1 MASKDN
7 NYEDQSSVIETPPHL
22 GGLFVSDKKA
32 IVFDDES
39 RFLVNSVHAPAHYI
53 KNEVAGKIRGL
64 GLLNLYAT
72 AYPKDEQEFK
82 MKVWFSDQYRAETE
96 DEVRA
101 ALGSIWHVPS
111 LLNIQGSATTESN
124 MVTHKIG
131 SDEEYAP
138 LFANHNFKDV
148 VLKENWKEIKSTS
161 PSSNLKTFSKN
172 EVITFTN
179 CISCKDLE
187 TISSNTDETHELV
200 RLASNIQQ
208 NEDVFVYD
216 KNVYYK
222 QGRKHVDY
230 TTGYSKALS
239 YKEVDLEKGT
249 MTKPLYYKAIS
260 DYNFYIK
267 SYEEKISNLASR
279 NVALL
284 PNINVFLLEE
294 LSRDEDETTF
304 HEFVTLNGQIEGEF
318 IDVINE
324 KGEKLKEKSDG
335 GQYFDKWSASY
346 SQLTENDKQVLR
358 NQYKD
363 ILMPSIL
370 NQKVSEYQFKKS
382 MFPMFLDLEF
392 ATDTNSSLA
401 DLLKEFDLDG
411 ALLKTIVEGSRG
423 EFADEDTRKRI
434 QFFPKNDKLWS
445 FDYMGISN
453 NDDLLEE
460 KVLSGMNSFKFFDDS
475 GWNWLEQYTSK
486 GADIFF
492 GKDTDSFALLAPV
505 DSNYYK
511 SLHKV
516 EMAGQE
522 QFLSKFLM
530 VLFRSRFYQLLKEK
544 TRSFKDILKGEKAY
558 SEVVAYKIEKWS
570 LDNNGNPKENIQN
583 YYYTNTSKLDIL
595 KHVDTQFKYGEK
607 YHYRVYSW
615 LAVFGTQYN
624 YKLDEKYQTPA
635 GIQTTQENPWYEA
648 QIKKYEKLE
657 IDVFSQPIVKMIE
670 VPYFSFSTVVL
681 DRPPLAPNVDIIPYK
696 NMRNKFLI
704 NLSSN
709 TGEVTEEPIII
720 QTENGDSDIFA
731 KQYEAQELSV
741 GSKLFFQSD
750 DPTTIFQVFK
760 SIDPPTSYADFE
772 GKMTEYDT
780 SQIKRHGEASSFSV
794 IDNNVISNTK
804 YYYTFRT
811 RDVHGN
817 LSNPSPVYKV
827 EIIDNSGAVY
837 LLVDIFEFED
847 ANKKLK
853 TTKEAQRYVSIIP
866 ANDQIIINRDI
877 TEKTQIDASQPKSA
891 TKMNPTL
898 GVVEDSLFN
907 IGSKK
912 HFKVRLVSKK
922 TGKKID
928 FNLAFEYE
936 HRNPEVKK
944 LEDIKDNHSATT
956 PN

>member
-7 NYEDQSSVIETPPHL
+7 NYEDQSSVTEAPSI
-22 GGLFVSDKKA
+22 GGVFVSDKKTT
-32 IVFDDES
+32 VFDDEV
-39 RFLVNSVHAPAHYI
+39 RFLIDTTHAPAYYFT
-53 KNEVAGKIRGL
+53 NEIAAKIQDL
-64 GLLNLYAT
+64 ALINFQAT
-72 AYPKDEQEFK
+72 THPKDEQEHK
-82 MKVWFSDQYRAETE
+82 MRVWWTDQYRKETE
-96 DEVRA
+96 DDVRG
-101 ALGSIWHVPS
+101 ALGSFWHAIP
-111 LLNIQGSATTESN
+111 LAQGSTEAS
-124 MVTHKIG
+124 MVTHKIDSG
-131 SDEEYAP
+131 QANAP
-138 LFANHNFKDV
+138 LFTNHDSTDV
-148 VLKENWKEIKSTS
+148 TLKEDWKEISSPSTS
-161 PSSNLKTFSKN
+161 ANLKTFSKT
-172 EVITFTN
+172 EVITFAN
-179 CISCKDLE
+179 CVGCKDLE
-187 TISSNTDETHELV
+187 TIGSNTDETHELV
-200 RLASNIQQ
+200 RLASNILE
-208 NEDVFVYD
+208 NEDTFVYD
-216 KNVYYK
+216 KNSYYK
-222 QGRKHVDY
+222 EGRKHVDY
-230 TTGYSKALS
+230 TTGYLKALS
-239 YKEVDLEKGT
+239 HKEVDAEKGS
-249 MTKPLYYKAIS
+249 MIKPLYYKAIS

-267 SYEEKISNLASR
+267 SYEEKISNLASK

-318 IDVINE
+318 IDVISQ

-346 SQLTENDKQVLR
+346 SKLTENDKQVLR
-358 NQYKD
+358 DQYKD
-363 ILMPSIL
+363 ILMPSVL

-401 DLLKEFDLDG
+401 DLLEEFDLDG

-423 EFADEDTRKRI
+423 EFADDDTRKRI

-445 FDYMGISN
+445 FDATGVSN
-453 NDDLLEE
+453 GDDLLEE

-505 DSNYYK
+505 DSNYYQN
-511 SLHKV
+511 LHKV

-522 QFLSKFLM
+522 QFLSNFLM
-530 VLFRSRFYQLLKEK
+530 TLFRSRFYQLLKQK
-544 TRSFKDILKGEKAY
+544 TRSYKNILQGEKAH
-558 SEVVAYKIEKWS
+558 SEIVAYKIEKWS
-570 LDNNGNPKENIQN
+570 LDNDGNPKENIQN

-635 GIQTTQENPWYEA
+635 GLQTTQENPWYEA

-657 IDVFSQPIVKMIE
+657 VDIFSQPIVKMIE
-670 VPYFSFSTVVL
+670 VPYFSFSTVIL

-696 NMRNKFLI
+696 NTRNKFLI

-709 TGEVTEEPIII
+709 AGEATEEPIII

-731 KQYEAQELSV
+731 KQYEAQELPV

-760 SIDPPTSYADFE
+760 SIEPPASYADFE
-772 GKMTEYDT
+772 GKMTEYNT
-780 SQIKRHGEASSFSV
+780 SEIKSHGAASSFSV
-794 IDNNVISNTK
+794 VDNNVITNTK

-811 RDVHGN
+811 RDIHGN

-866 ANDQIIINRDI
+866 AHEQIILNKED
-877 TEKTQIDASQPKSA
+877 TENTQTNDLEPESA
-891 TKMNPTL
+891 TKMSPTL

-907 IGSKK
+907 KGSKK
-912 HFKVRLVSKK
+912 FFKVRLVSKQ

-936 HRNPEVKK
+936 HKNPEVKK
-944 LEDIKDNHSATT
+944 PEDIKDSHSATT